1 MLIWLA
7 LSRLLT
13 ILAVVSLVA
22 GSFAGPGRAGPM
34 DNMAVAMMPA
44 DGDMIPCGQP
54 QPPDCGDMA
63 ACPFA
68 VVCVAKCPQSLPSA
82 ASIPRDLPSITTV
95 APHDDLQGSSIA
107 SLPLGHPPKA

>member
-22 GSFAGPGRAGPM
+22 GVSAGPGRAAPM
-34 DNMAVAMMPA
+34 DTVAVAMVSA
-44 DGDMIPCGQP
+44 DGNLMPCEQS

-68 VVCVAKCPQSLPSA
+68 VVCIAKCPQSLPSA
-82 ASIPRDLPSITTV
+82 ASVLRAPPSIAAI
-95 APHDDLQGSSIA
+95 APDDDLLGSSLV
-107 SLPLGHPPKA
+107 SSPLGHPPKA